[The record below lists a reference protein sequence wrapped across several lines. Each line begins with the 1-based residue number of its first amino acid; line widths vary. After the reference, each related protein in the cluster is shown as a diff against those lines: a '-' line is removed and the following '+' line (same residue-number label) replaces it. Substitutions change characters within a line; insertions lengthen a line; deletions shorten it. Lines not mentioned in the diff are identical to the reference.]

1 MVAHFSSSFWR
12 VRHGHIYIYI
22 HVYIPSYIYICIYM
36 YVYIYVCMY
45 IYIYVYIYVC
55 VYSSSLND
63 IVLLG
68 KISPKSCYPGASRP
82 GLSAEVGKELDTA
95 IELWSERCGAMELP
109 LRHATTRVV
118 VFHPNSSWLVVWN
131 MNFMTFHSV
140 GNFII
145 PTDFHSMIFQR
156 SRSTTNQIIINH
168 H

>member
-22 HVYIPSYIYICIYM
+22 HVYIPSYIYMYIYM
-36 YVYIYVCMY
+36 YVC
-45 IYIYVYIYVC
+45 IYICIYICVC